1 MKKLLLEKTEM
12 VTFREGCER
21 YLNDCRTRNLRE
33 GTIGHY
39 LQITLFHEFS
49 VNFPHFFPNRASRL
63 KTHNFCDKVLFGNT

>member
-49 VNFPHFFPNRASRL
+49 VNFPHFS
-63 KTHNFCDKVLFGNT
+63 